1 MPYFVKLF
9 FAIFL
14 IMSLSSCGSDDGTT
28 TDENTTTSETEEDDS
43 TIGEIIGD
51 TIGEVI
57 DDSLGNETTD
67 SSEDAF
73 DELEDETGDGTSTS
87 GTEEDDKTTGEII
100 GDGIG
105 DIIDNIID
113 DNMTEEADDTVGEPI
128 EDLVDGNSSIA
139 PEIEEP
145 VVEEPIDDGFIPVD
159 EVELKAIID
168 DFNQTI
174 GFYDT
179 GSELSWYYNG
189 LSTYAGSEE
198 SCENRGERLPTISEL
213 VRIIDPLT
221 EKGVPEFLEDEEYF
235 DVGAVI
241 WSSTLD
247 PVYGVE
253 GQENGIPAGSHLS
266 GTIYYGVDIF
276 NDKLNDEEH
285 YSFCVSGTNKK
296 LGIDISER
304 DVSRTDDGVV
314 VDNTFRL
321 VWEDTDSVL
330 VQLNYEEAEMH
341 CANLD
346 LDGKDWRLP
355 TFRELFSIV
364 DHSKQNQTVIETA
377 DATAIGAPG
386 FAEVL
391 DKPAKI
397 YGHFQNIPEVTDG
410 DLLNYWTSTE
420 KFGEDRAWTVK
431 FADGR
436 NNYPLLSDSA
446 YIRCVADLNSERE
459 FLPTAGT
466 EVTGE
471 DTPELPTLPINN

>member
-9 FAIFL
+9 FTIFL
-14 IMSLSSCGSDDGTT
+14 IMSLSSCGSDDGTA
-28 TDENTTTSETEEDDS
+28 DENTTTSETEDDDS

-57 DDSLGNETTD
+57 DDSLENENSN
-67 SSEDAF
+67 SSDEAF
-73 DELEDETGDGTSTS
+73 DELENETEDETSSGNETDDSTI
-87 GTEEDDKTTGEII
+87 GEII
-100 GDGIG
+100 GGG
-105 DIIDNIID
+105 VGEIIDNTIDSILD
-113 DNMTEEADDTVGEPI
+113 DNMTEEADDTVGEPL

-139 PEIEEP
+139 PEEP
-145 VVEEPIDDGFIPVD
+145 VVEEQVDDGFIPVD
-159 EVELKAIID
+159 EVELTPIID
-168 DFNQTI
+168 EFNQTI

-189 LSTYAGSEE
+189 LATYQTSAE

-213 VRIIDPLT
+213 VRIIDPMT
-221 EKGVPEFLEDEEYF
+221 EKGVPAFLEDSEYF

-241 WSSTLD
+241 WSSTID

-253 GQENGIPAGSHLS
+253 GNEDLGIETGGHLS

-296 LGIDISER
+296 LGMNIADREI
-304 DVSRTDDGVV
+304 SRTDDGVV
-314 VDNTFRL
+314 TDNTFRL
-321 VWEDTDSVL
+321 VWEDRDSVL
-330 VQLNYEEAEMH
+330 VPMNYEEAEIH

-346 LDGKDWRLP
+346 LNDKDWRLP
-355 TFRELFSIV
+355 TFRELFSLV
-364 DHSKQNQTVIETA
+364 DHSKANQTTYVTGEDVMFPTEI
-377 DATAIGAPG
+377 
-386 FAEVL
+386 L

-397 YGHFQNIPEVTDG
+397 YGHFKNIPEVVDG
-410 DLLNYWTSTE
+410 DLLNYWTSNS
-420 KFGEDRAWTVK
+420 KFGKDRAWTVK

-436 NNYPLLSDSA
+436 NNYPLLSDTA

-459 FLPTAGT
+459 FLPTAGSDI
-466 EVTGE
+466 TGE
-471 DTPELPTLPINN
+471 DTPAVPTIPINN